1 MNPDDEVMEELEY
14 AKRQRQSDGLI
25 LVTSLIDKVPNLGGQ
40 CTIDCNIRLLVWLTK
55 IELVPVTLFYCILGC
70 KMENIFI
77 WCTVIL

>member
-40 CTIDCNIRLLVWLTK
+40 CTIYCNIG
-55 IELVPVTLFYCILGC
+55 LF
-70 KMENIFI
+70 
-77 WCTVIL
+77 V